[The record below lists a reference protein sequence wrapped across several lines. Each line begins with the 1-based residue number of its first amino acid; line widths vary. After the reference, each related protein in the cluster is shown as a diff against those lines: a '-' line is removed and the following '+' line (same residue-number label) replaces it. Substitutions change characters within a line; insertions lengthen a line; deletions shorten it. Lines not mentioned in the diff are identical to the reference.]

1 MAASESYVPICLPA
15 FSPAN
20 CHRADD
26 GGQYAKT
33 STSMRRLKQ
42 LHEEQ
47 KHPFLY
53 HCAQKA
59 VWEKCKADNKTY
71 YPPTYKQDGFTH
83 ATADGSKLLGVLNH
97 FYKDVPGEWVC
108 LKFTRKSLAIAGVDV
123 VFEEPAPVGDT
134 PAIDSG
140 GQLFPHLM
148 GGIPTAT
155 GVVLDELPI
164 LRAPGGGFQSIPGV
178 TEPRES
184 DSVGQSAP
192 QHQRIWAGSVAASFW
207 CGLAV
212 GAALTAV
219 DRLRKLR
226 KLVTICSVA
235 ESSFIRLAFR
245 SDEISGRGTSAERRD
260 ACVQFSF
267 LTPESPLDF
276 TVY

>member
-1 MAASESYVPICLPA
+1 MLSTWQNDKTMFHPQQTNKGTKSNVGNARSLHDHAWQVAGGDALC
-15 FSPAN
+15 
-20 CHRADD
+20 D
-26 GGQYAKT
+26 GCVV
-33 STSMRRLKQ
+33 SS
-42 LHEEQ
+42 
-47 KHPFLY
+47 
-53 HCAQKA
+53 
-59 VWEKCKADNKTY
+59 
-71 YPPTYKQDGFTH
+71 
-83 ATADGSKLLGVLNH
+83 GSKLLGVLNH

-212 GAALTAV
+212 GAALTV
-219 DRLRKLR
+219 GL
-226 KLVTICSVA
+226 
-235 ESSFIRLAFR
+235 
-245 SDEISGRGTSAERRD
+245 
-260 ACVQFSF
+260 CVMAD
-267 LTPESPLDF
+267 LTPSLLGKF
-276 TVY
+276 NSKR